1 MYLRGSV
8 LIIIC
13 QKTHCCVK
21 RFFRKTDPDSKKVS
35 QIKTRLRNVPTTKIS
50 LHFNCCGADTSS
62 WVAFYWSFES
72 AHKSSWLKLDERSRS
87 VSHQNPVKH
96 PVGGIKIDLPVTL
109 ALTLWPWPS
118 TDQWFKCAKVQ
129 IIACAVWRRTLVW
142 TSRDWVER
150 FCFANPQ
157 FTPRYDQTGF
167 KRCWWCIPWQ
177 MTNTPQLMSTVGRW
191 DVWEQG
197 QTFTFVMPVIGKWI
211 KLPARN
217 ISYQP
222 WNLIFWGKK
231 IIHLF

>member
-35 QIKTRLRNVPTTKIS
+35 QIKTRLRKVPTTKIS
-50 LHFNCCGADTSS
+50 LHFADTST

-142 TSRDWVER
+142 TSRDWIER
-150 FCFANPQ
+150 FCFANPNLLQ
-157 FTPRYDQTGF
+157 GMIKQDLRDAGDAFHGKLQTHHNL
-167 KRCWWCIPWQ
+167 WAQ
-177 MTNTPQLMSTVGRW
+177 W
-191 DVWEQG
+191 DGETCESRAKNVLLSCLSLE
-197 QTFTFVMPVIGKWI
+197 
-211 KLPARN
+211 N
-217 ISYQP
+217 ESSYQP
-222 WNLIFWGKK
+222 EIYLTS
-231 IIHLF
+231 HET